1 GKGAYTGRGFDVLY
15 VVLNPNE
22 VRDVK
27 DILAELDPD
36 AFISV
41 LNIDEVVSS
50 DFKIR
55 RKNYDK

>member
-1 GKGAYTGRGFDVLY
+1 MPILDVVLMFFMSF
-15 VVLNPNE
+15 LNPNE